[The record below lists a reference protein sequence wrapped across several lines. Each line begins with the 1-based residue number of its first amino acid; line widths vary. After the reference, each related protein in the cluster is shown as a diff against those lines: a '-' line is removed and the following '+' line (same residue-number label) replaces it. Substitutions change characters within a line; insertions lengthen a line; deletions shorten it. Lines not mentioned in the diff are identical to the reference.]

1 MGCEKSMKKQKLMLR
16 FLFVLKIGA
25 MADRRK
31 EVEKVVY

>member
-1 MGCEKSMKKQKLMLR
+1 MKKQKLMLR
-16 FLFVLKIGA
+16 FLFVLKRGK